1 MQAKDD
7 RIRTMKSHRATGRPR
22 GRPPSLPFDLD
33 EQVLRDLESRMDKT
47 TMLVAPALSQIAL
60 RLKVSRAS
68 IKRAVVRLRNSGFIE
83 LCYIKRQPTDK
94 MSATFYKMVK
104 SAPAQTATNCG
115 S

>member
-1 MQAKDD
+1 
-7 RIRTMKSHRATGRPR
+7 
-22 GRPPSLPFDLD
+22 
-33 EQVLRDLESRMDKT
+33 
-47 TMLVAPALSQIAL
+47 MLVAPALSQIAL